1 MESIAESVITPEIIN
16 EAMDYEEYREMIDE
30 LLEQGKT
37 TGDNHS
43 EEMVHYTK
51 MNVQR
56 MNRLDKRVELDD
68 SLLKE
73 LKELDEKWVWLVL
86 TEAWCGDAAQNI
98 PPIVKIAE
106 ESENIDINF
115 ILRDEHLDIMDEY
128 LTNGGRSIPKLI
140 CLDAE
145 TLEEVFTWGPRPD
158 AAQQK
163 AMEWKND
170 ESISKEEWAKKLH
183 KWYAKDRANE
193 LQSEFYDLI
202 SKWNKN

>member
-1 MESIAESVITPEIIN
+1 MTNVTEQVITPDVIE
-16 EAMDYEEYREMIDE
+16 EALSYDEYRKMIDE

-43 EEMVHYTK
+43 DAMVHYTK

-56 MNRLDKRVELDD
+56 MSRWDKRVELND
-68 SLLKE
+68 SLVE
-73 LKELDEKWVWLVL
+73 ALDEVESQWIWLVL

-98 PPIVKIAE
+98 PAIVKMAE
-106 ESENIDINF
+106 ETDNIDIRF

-140 CLDAE
+140 CLDVNS
-145 TLEEVFTWGPRPD
+145 LEEIGTWGPRPEV
-158 AAQQK
+158 AQRK

-170 ESISKEEWAKKLH
+170 ESISKEEWANNLH
-183 KWYAKDRANE
+183 KWYAKDRN
-193 LQSEFYDLI
+193 SEIQDEFEQLV
-202 SKWNKN
+202 KQWQN